1 MGVDMNIFDMADEN
15 SDSLKARYS
24 SLRDKYEAQGN
35 LGTLDEFAKLVRDE
49 WTVSINMDLLAIY
62 DFLVSG
68 RCKNAH
74 EVKEEFAEELGKY
87 DTLKIPPVEEA
98 LKGHLKSYYKPRT
111 VFDRAAE
118 NGEKFKYSALNIGGL
133 GAYKYGEFCVVLER
147 GQVEKYSSLA
157 FIREDSLRYVRGNT
171 VDNDRLGRD
180 IANRECVHFLV
191 VLKHQG
197 DIDSIPNH
205 KWPSIVCCS
214 EEYTEAIT
222 ADDILNTHI
231 DVVRMSKEYTKPY
244 FDDLLRYYGSELSDN
259 SRKCELEVF
268 RRILKLLN
276 QQKIEREELDENG
289 N

>member
-1 MGVDMNIFDMADEN
+1 MNIFDMADDN
-15 SDSLKARYS
+15 SDSLRTRYN
-24 SLRDKYEAQGN
+24 SLRSKYETQGN
-35 LGTLDEFAKLVRDE
+35 LGILDEFAKLVRDE

-62 DFLVSG
+62 DFLESG

-74 EVKEEFAEELGKY
+74 EVKKELAEELEEHG
-87 DTLKIPPVEEA
+87 TLEVPPLEEA
-98 LKGHLKSYYKPRT
+98 LKGHFKSYYKPRT
-111 VFDRAAE
+111 VFDRTAE

-147 GQVEKYSSLA
+147 RQVEKYPSLA
-157 FIREDSLRYVRGNT
+157 FIKEDSLRYVRSNI
-171 VDNDRLGRD
+171 VDNSRLGQD

-197 DIDSIPNH
+197 DINSIPNH
-205 KWPSIVCCS
+205 KWPSMVCCS
-214 EEYTEAIT
+214 KEYTEAIT

-231 DVVRMSKEYTKPY
+231 DVVRMSKEYIKPY
-244 FDDLLRYYGSELSDN
+244 FDDLLKYYASELSDN

-268 RRILKLLN
+268 RRILKLLD
-276 QQKIEREELDENG
+276 QQEIEREELDENG